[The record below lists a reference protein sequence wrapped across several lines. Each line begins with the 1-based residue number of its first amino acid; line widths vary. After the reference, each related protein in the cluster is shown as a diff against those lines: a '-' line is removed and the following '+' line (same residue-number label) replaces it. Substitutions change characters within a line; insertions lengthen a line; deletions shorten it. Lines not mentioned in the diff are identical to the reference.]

1 MAYAIASTTRNGQL
15 GTLYSDGSFVPKQNY
30 SPVPNYTSAVTKK
43 PAYAPPP
50 SNMSPSGNNFSPAP
64 NTSTRTGAVYTP
76 PPSGLGYTPAPTSQP
91 FSFSNAL
98 KNIASMGVALTGSSL
113 NLPEMGISESI
124 RGTAQKA
131 FTPLVDLQ
139 DIMGI
144 PRLGIMPESQYPKT
158 YGNAGASG
166 FPTPGNTPSPTPDVT
181 RGNAI
186 DSSSLYSSK
195 PQGTG
200 IAPMDEKTFSDWLA
214 KLNES
219 GKALS
224 SQVSDFNTNQIPAYN
239 KNPGSGV
246 DIKPVQGQLDDAYAV
261 ILDQYNKGEIS
272 AEEAQQKAKD
282 AQLAANETAYGAYK
296 TQAEALIPQY
306 ESQYQSGV
314 TDLTNNLT
322 SAKTEAGTQKTNLE
336 NTYGGLIRQ
345 ARATGNQS
353 MVNLK
358 NMLSALGTADSS
370 EFAKRATD
378 LEKTVGNQ
386 QASYALEQNNKMA
399 AIDQQVLKLEGDTNN
414 QISTLL
420 SDKNAKIAAVR
431 ANIDISEQQKRDN
444 IITIN
449 SNFDTALSNLRNSL
463 YNQTAS
469 LLSMK
474 AQAQEARNNILTQ
487 GAVNSAL
494 TTQSYNLQ
502 SKLGGIVPTNT
513 GATEADLAALSQQTI
528 GNGGYTGGE
537 KIAALNKLKSLYPSL
552 TDVINGVSLG
562 TRSVDELR
570 QQIMA
575 LGQQ

>member
-1 MAYAIASTTRNGQL
+1 MAYAIASATRNGQI
-15 GTLYSDGSFVPKQNY
+15 GTLYSDGSFVPK
-30 SPVPNYTSAVTKK
+30 PNYTSAVTKK

-50 SNMSPSGNNFSPAP
+50 SNMSPSQTNFSPAP
-64 NTSTRTGAVYTP
+64 NTSTRSGAVYTP
-76 PPSGLGYTPAPTSQP
+76 PPSGLGYTPTQTPQP
-91 FSFSNAL
+91 FSFTNAL

-113 NLPEMGISESI
+113 KLPEMGISEAI

-144 PRLGIMPESQYPKT
+144 PRTGLLNKVGINIDKTQGLTRAES
-158 YGNAGASG
+158 
-166 FPTPGNTPSPTPDVT
+166 PTPGNTPSPTPDVT
-181 RGNAI
+181 KGNTV
-186 DSSSLYSSK
+186 DSSSLYSSR

-200 IAPMDEKTFSDWLA
+200 VSPMDEKTFSDWLS

-224 SQVSDFNTNQIPAYN
+224 SQVNDFNTNQIPAYN
-239 KNPGSGV
+239 TNPGSGV
-246 DIKPVQGQLDDAYAV
+246 DIKPAQGQLDDAYAV

-296 TQAEALIPQY
+296 TQAQALIPQY
-306 ESQYQSGV
+306 ETQYQSGV

-345 ARATGNQS
+345 ARSTGNQS

-358 NMLSALGTADSS
+358 NMLSSLGTADSS

-386 QASYALEQNNKMA
+386 QASYALDQNTKMA
-399 AIDQQVLKLEGDTNN
+399 AIDQAVLKLEGDTNN
-414 QISTLL
+414 QISSLL

-431 ANIDISEQQKRDN
+431 TNIDISDQQRRDN
-444 IITIN
+444 IVSIN

-474 AQAQEARNNILTQ
+474 AQAQEARNNILMQ

-502 SKLGGIVPTNT
+502 SKLRGIVPTNT
-513 GATEADLAALSQQTI
+513 GATEADLQALSSGIDPATGQG
-528 GNGGYTGGE
+528 GNAQL
-537 KIAALNKLKSLYPSL
+537 AAITKLKKLYPTL
-552 TDVINGVSLG
+552 TQTINGVVYG
-562 TRSVDELR
+562 TRSIDELR